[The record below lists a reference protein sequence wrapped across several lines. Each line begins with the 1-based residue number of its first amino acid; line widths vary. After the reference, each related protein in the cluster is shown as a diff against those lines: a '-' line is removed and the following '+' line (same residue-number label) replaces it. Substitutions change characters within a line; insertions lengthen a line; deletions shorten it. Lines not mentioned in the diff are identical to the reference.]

1 MKSVWMVRCVNGEVS
16 LFGSRK
22 KSRERLKKIW
32 DDNGHNRRMKRL
44 DMLDLT
50 ITMFGKKVDEDVVFA
65 YARKEQVK

>member
-1 MKSVWMVRCVNGEVS
+1 MKTVWMVRCTNGEVS

-22 KSRERLKKIW
+22 KARERLKKIW
-32 DDNGHNRRMKRL
+32 DDHASNKRMKRL

-65 YARKEQVK
+65 SAIKEQVK